1 MIEIPGDIDAI
12 ISCDLET
19 TGLDVH
25 GACWIT
31 GSFGKLHPET
41 LETIDELE
49 LKSRPYHWD
58 EEARRIHRISKK
70 TADNFPERPESLQ
83 KLIDWLPKD
92 RKFAFLCHAS
102 ESSFNDVTKTH
113 IHAHFDFAM
122 IKMDFAFQDKY
133 FDFYK
138 YFDEKKII
146 STVTIARA
154 LKMQSAKLK
163 NLADHFSIELDHHNA
178 KSDRLACE
186 EIFRRFYF
194 EQNDLFNVGNR
205 GSKLDSAI
213 LDVQKSVGMEEQQ
226 RFGV

>member
-31 GSFGKLHPET
+31 GSFGKLDPVT
-41 LETIDELE
+41 LETMDELE
-49 LKSRPYHWD
+49 LTSRPYHWS
-58 EEARRIHRISKK
+58 EEARRIHRFSRH
-70 TADNFPERPESLQ
+70 TANEFSPRRESLD
-83 KLIDWLPKD
+83 KLIEWLPKD

-102 ESSFNDVTKTH
+102 ESVFDIESKQKIN
-113 IHAHFDFAM
+113 AHFDFAM
-122 IKMDFAFQDKY
+122 IKGDFAYQERY

-146 STVTIARA
+146 STVTIARS
-154 LKMQSAKLK
+154 LKLESAKLN
-163 NLADHFSIELDHHNA
+163 NLCLQFNIELDHHNA

-186 EIFRRFYF
+186 ELLRRFYF
-194 EQNDLFNVGNR
+194 DENDLFSQR
-205 GSKLDSAI
+205 ERDSKLDTAI
-213 LDVQKSVGMEEQQ
+213 FKI
-226 RFGV
+226 